1 MNQTLSNPVA
11 VRDRLEE
18 IERDLAMLQNDLEEA
33 AFSWFRSK
41 RDKEKERARVFM
53 QSEGSVEARKAQA
66 DLATAHLG
74 ADDEAR
80 YEALRSVAR
89 VLDTRAAIGM
99 AILKSQGRA

>member
-1 MNQTLSNPVA
+1 MNQTLSNPAA

-18 IERDLAMLQNDLEEA
+18 IERDLALLQNDLEDA

-41 RDKEKERARVFM
+41 RGKEKERARVFM

-80 YEALRSVAR
+80 YEALRAVGR
-89 VLDTRAAIGM
+89 VLETRANIGM
-99 AILKSQGRA
+99 SLLRSQGRA

>member
-1 MNQTLSNPVA
+1 MNQTLANPAA

-18 IERDLAMLQNDLEEA
+18 IERDLALLQNDLEGA

-66 DLATAHLG
+66 ELATAHLG

-80 YEALRSVAR
+80 YEALRSVGR
-89 VLDTRAAIGM
+89 VLETRANIGM
-99 AILKSQGRA
+99 SLLRSQGRA